1 MLAGLIFAT
10 EEADDR
16 PDTLSATLPFG
27 GMTLLEYQV
36 RLLVGAG
43 AGQVLVAVQRVTPA
57 LLGAISRAARR
68 GVPVDV
74 VRSAAEAVAKV
85 HPLARVLVLA
95 DSLVTTDPVIDKM
108 ASDTGEAILVTK
120 AGPAALERLD
130 AAHCWAG
137 IARVPA
143 NRLAELA
150 RLPADYDFQS
160 TLLRLV
166 VQAGPDY
173 VQLAP
178 AAARAGHGVERH
190 AEALASRSN
199 AVLAALTER
208 RSSWADR
215 WVFTRF
221 ARWAL
226 PKIVARNVPAGA
238 LPIAGGVLGV
248 GALAAI
254 WAGWAVIGLPVAL
267 LAVAAFSTGG
277 ALSVLRGEDARVRL
291 SEQGIMAVAA
301 LSVLV
306 LGLVHA
312 IDYGTGTGPALA
324 LSLVAALVIA
334 ERAVR
339 LHKRWWASPGAV
351 LIVLT
356 PFVAFGQPLLGLAGT
371 LAYVFATLA
380 AAVESAREKA

>member
-16 PDTLSATLPFG
+16 PDTLAATLPFG

-36 RLLVGAG
+36 RLLVSAG
-43 AGQVLVAVQRVTPA
+43 AGQVMVAVQRVTPA
-57 LLGAISRAARR
+57 LLGAISRASRR

-85 HPLARVLVLA
+85 HPLARILVLA
-95 DSLVTTDPVIDKM
+95 DALVTTDPVIDRM
-108 ASDTGEAILVTK
+108 VADGGEAILVTK

-166 VQAGPDY
+166 VQAEPDY
-173 VQLAP
+173 VQLTP

-190 AEALASRSN
+190 AAALATRSN

-215 WVFTRF
+215 WIFTRI
-221 ARWAL
+221 ARWVL
-226 PKIVARNVPAGA
+226 PQIVARNVPAAA
-238 LPIAGGVLGV
+238 LPAAGGVLGL
-248 GALAAI
+248 GAIAAI
-254 WAGWAVIGLPVAL
+254 WTGWGMIGMPLAL
-267 LAVAAFSTGG
+267 LAVAAFASGG

-291 SEQGIMAVAA
+291 NERAIVLLASLTIAAV
-301 LSVLV
+301 
-306 LGLVHA
+306 GLVHA
-312 IDYGTGTGPALA
+312 VDFGTGTGPALA
-324 LSLVAALVIA
+324 ASLIATMMIA
-334 ERAVR
+334 ERAIR
-339 LHKRWWASPGAV
+339 LHRRWWASPGAA

-356 PFVAFGQPLLGLAGT
+356 PFVAVGQPLLGLAGT
-371 LAYVFATLA
+371 LAYMFATLA